1 MKAYFWGVVSQLF
14 PPPLTY
20 SVMIIIILNNNNLHE
35 YRVRFFLERF
45 VF

>member
-14 PPPLTY
+14 PPLTY